1 MRNHCYASPNH
12 IGCGVV
18 PGPRGMAKEGF
29 TAVAHNQPFV
39 STDPNAAN
47 TLEPGGTSTNGLA
60 ENDIL
65 LRGNYIASPDGETN
79 LSRRQKKVAD
89 DYSAELSRQR
99 DRATTTPARWFSSR
113 VHRFGRQAPQQAS
126 TSSEGAEGIASDKRM
141 VGSLKGRLSRRKLH
155 TIDDLSMVNPAEYW
169 KFESFAQKQDEI
181 GTFALYYLSFLMI
194 FVLSMVW
201 WLPVAGRDDDDDDA
215 AKLAELPVYHSIDK
229 EYVSTQK
236 FAPAP
241 PESSRH

>member
-1 MRNHCYASPNH
+1 MIPLRKLC
-12 IGCGVV
+12 
-18 PGPRGMAKEGF
+18 R
-29 TAVAHNQPFV
+29 AVTSCQTQPFMGQV
-39 STDPNAAN
+39 STFRAQWFSA
-47 TLEPGGTSTNGLA
+47 G
-60 ENDIL
+60 
-65 LRGNYIASPDGETN
+65 RGHRTRPPLQPPPDGGDPPTE
-79 LSRRQKKVAD
+79 
-89 DYSAELSRQR
+89 
-99 DRATTTPARWFSSR
+99 SSD
-113 VHRFGRQAPQQAS
+113 H
-126 TSSEGAEGIASDKRM
+126 RM
-141 VGSLKGRLSRRKLH
+141 VGSLKGRLNRRKLH
-155 TIDDLSMVNPAEYW
+155 TVDDLSMVNPAEYW

-215 AKLAELPVYHSIDK
+215 AKLAELPVYHTLER